1 MSENIFSTS
10 DDDIFEDYV
19 ESSSSSY
26 QEQNSSNDS
35 PSLDKI
41 FADVDSP
48 FKKLLQ
54 NSSLKVGL
62 GEAFYAA
69 ADEWVNAGYKEA
81 NASAIVKE
89 LAELTEGRF
98 LYKHRLECCKEV
110 IARKKTIIR
119 FVNILLDSEQEKN
132 LISSASDSLKINL
145 SETYFDV
152 FFKSYYNI
160 EMFMLQHE
168 IALYKSLCDIMQI
181 EVDSSLLDLN
191 VETEVISNTADV
203 INDLYI
209 QYFDKDNL
217 EERMNQY
224 VKEFRSKKED

>member
-10 DDDIFEDYV
+10 DDDIFEEYV
-19 ESSSSSY
+19 ESTSTPYQEDASSDSSSTI
-26 QEQNSSNDS
+26 
-35 PSLDKI
+35 DKI
-41 FADVDSP
+41 FGDVDSP

-81 NASAIVKE
+81 NAAAVIKE
-89 LAELTEGRF
+89 LAELTQGRF
-98 LYKHRLECCKEV
+98 LYNHRLECCKEV

-119 FVNILLDSEQEKN
+119 FVSVLINTEQEKN
-132 LISSASDSLKINL
+132 LIASAGDSLKINL
-145 SETYFDV
+145 SETYFDI

-160 EMFMLQHE
+160 EMFILQHE
-168 IALYKSLCDIMQI
+168 MALYKSLCDLMQI
-181 EVDSSLLDLN
+181 EQDSSLLDLN
-191 VETEVISNTADV
+191 VETEVTMNTADI

-217 EERMNQY
+217 EERMKHY
-224 VKEFRSKKED
+224 VKEFRTKEA

>member
-1 MSENIFSTS
+1 MSDNIFSTD
-10 DDDIFEDYV
+10 DDDIFQDYV
-19 ESSSSSY
+19 
-26 QEQNSSNDS
+26 DS
-35 PSLDKI
+35 DSTDVFSENTTADTPQPFDKLL
-41 FADVDSP
+41 ADVDSP

-54 NSSLKVGL
+54 NSSLKVNL

-69 ADEWVNAGYKEA
+69 ADEWVNLGYKEA

-89 LAELTEGRF
+89 LAELTQGRF

-119 FVNILLDSEQEKN
+119 FLNIILDKDQEKN
-132 LISSASDSLKINL
+132 IVAAAVDDFKLNL
-145 SETYFDV
+145 SESYFDM
-152 FFKSYYNI
+152 FFRSYYNI

-181 EVDSSLLDLN
+181 DKDLSLIDLN
-191 VETEVISNTADV
+191 TETDVINNTADV

-217 EERMNQY
+217 EERMNEY
-224 VKEFRSKKED
+224 VKEFRAKEA

>member
-1 MSENIFSTS
+1 MSDNIFSTD
-10 DDDIFEDYV
+10 DDDIFQDYV
-19 ESSSSSY
+19 
-26 QEQNSSNDS
+26 DS
-35 PSLDKI
+35 DSTDVFSENTTPDTPQPFDKLL
-41 FADVDSP
+41 ADVDSP

-54 NSSLKVGL
+54 NSSLKVNL

-69 ADEWVNAGYKEA
+69 ADEWVNLGYKEA

-89 LAELTEGRF
+89 LAELTQGRF

-119 FVNILLDSEQEKN
+119 FLNIILDKDQEKN
-132 LISSASDSLKINL
+132 IVAAAVDDFKLNL
-145 SETYFDV
+145 SESYFDM
-152 FFKSYYNI
+152 FFRSYYNI

-181 EVDSSLLDLN
+181 DKDLSLIDLN
-191 VETEVISNTADV
+191 TETDVINNTADV

-217 EERMNQY
+217 EERMNEY
-224 VKEFRSKKED
+224 VKEFRAKEA

>member
-1 MSENIFSTS
+1 MSDNIFSTD
-10 DDDIFEDYV
+10 DDDIFQDYV
-19 ESSSSSY
+19 
-26 QEQNSSNDS
+26 DS
-35 PSLDKI
+35 DSTDVFSENTTADTPQPFDKLL
-41 FADVDSP
+41 ADVDSP

-54 NSSLKVGL
+54 NSSLKVNL

-69 ADEWVNAGYKEA
+69 ADEWVNLGYKEA

-89 LAELTEGRF
+89 LAELTQGRF

-119 FVNILLDSEQEKN
+119 FLNIMLDKDQEKN
-132 LISSASDSLKINL
+132 IVAAAVDDFKLNL
-145 SETYFDV
+145 SESYFDM
-152 FFKSYYNI
+152 FFRSYYNI

-181 EVDSSLLDLN
+181 DKDLSLIDLN
-191 VETEVISNTADV
+191 TETDVINNTADV

-217 EERMNQY
+217 EERMNEY
-224 VKEFRSKKED
+224 VKEFRAKEA